1 MVSTEELIKIVKDLY
16 KSEHP
21 QRNEIPKIPE
31 NGVQLGLF
39 RTFENRLIERSLV
52 SDPTVLNINPLWFLG
67 ETERNIFLW
76 RNKKSIKD
84 AAEFSFWLD
93 VRKLASKRLAQLESN
108 DSGNPFLNSLWGTP
122 GGTIDTREGER
133 RYIQEL
139 LKLYAPAE
147 PHLTAISTV
156 QCIIY
161 SLKDFGETNTAAP
174 RIVSIPL
181 TPTQH

>member
-1 MVSTEELIKIVKDLY
+1 MVSTEELIKIVEDLY
-16 KSEHP
+16 NSEHP
-21 QRNEIPKIPE
+21 ERTEIPKIPE

-52 SDPTVLNINPLWFLG
+52 PNPQTLNINPLWFLG

-84 AAEFSFWLD
+84 AALFSFWLD
-93 VRKLASKRLAQLESN
+93 VRKLASKRLAQLEN
-108 DSGNPFLNSLWGTP
+108 HDLENPFLNPLWGSP
-122 GGTIDTREGER
+122 GGTIDTRDGER

-139 LKLYAPAE
+139 LKLYGPAE

-161 SLKDFGETNTAAP
+161 SLKDIGDSDAVAP
-174 RIVSIPL
+174 RIVGIPL